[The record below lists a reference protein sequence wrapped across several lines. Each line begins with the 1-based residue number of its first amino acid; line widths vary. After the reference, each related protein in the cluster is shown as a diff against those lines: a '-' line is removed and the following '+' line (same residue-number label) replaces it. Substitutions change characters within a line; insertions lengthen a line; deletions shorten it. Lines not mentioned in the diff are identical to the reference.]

1 MLVVLLVVWMAYS
14 VMSSLWTSAN
24 GAPWVPTKLRTVR
37 RLLEMVQVRA
47 GETVYDLGSGDG
59 RVLIVAAR
67 GFGARGVGIE
77 LDPVRVLW
85 TRLFVLL
92 LGLRKKVEVRQ
103 GNFFT
108 QDFRDADVVVCYL
121 LTSTNRRLGDKL
133 IEDLRPGTRVISNAF
148 PFPDWELVEEDLEHR
163 IYLYRIP

>member
-121 LTSTNRRLGDKL
+121 LTSTNRRLADKL